1 MIVLKNERCSILVT
15 NIFNLDYKYLLEEF
29 GEEKI
34 KKRMKRS
41 IVI

>member
-29 GEEKI
+29 GEEKTN
-34 KKRMKRS
+34 S
-41 IVI
+41 NHSAGEG